1 VRAQF
6 RFLSGARVGQV
17 ETFTKAYIGLGRHP
31 LSDVRFDAERDLDVS
46 SRHAA
51 MMRKPEG
58 YVLQDLGS
66 RNGTYVNGTR
76 ITGDTLL
83 KDGDVIGFGV
93 KGPALEFHVLEAQ
106 GEPVA
111 PTAAELA
118 AGRASAPKAQFSA
131 MSAPPAPPAPRRTS
145 TAVRIAQEVAR
156 QTQQLRKTTKV
167 LFGILLVA
175 FGAFVWIQIRTA
187 RSQREVTALQHR
199 ADSLTIEV
207 SRVIG
212 QFQNQIQSVRDA
224 LRESQGEV
232 ARLRGALNTAGATG
246 NATEIARLRAQL
258 DQAEARQRGLVGA
271 AGVDYRNLTQRNQDA
286 VAMVLVKFGEDDSF
300 SGTAFAV
307 DSQGT
312 LVTNKHVLIGE
323 SGDRIPQEIAVKFS
337 GSKQWF
343 RGRMVGVAPDADI
356 GVLKVDIR
364 GGTPRVAG
372 IERDTRSLQRGDPVA
387 IIGYP
392 LGFDLP
398 MRGEG
403 LYAVAEPTLT
413 VGTASKV
420 LPAVVQVDGYGA
432 PGSSG
437 SPIFNREGRVVA
449 VLYGGERE
457 SNGKIIFAVPVQ
469 YVLSYLQTIRVTAP

>member
-1 VRAQF
+1 MKAQF

-106 GEPVA
+106 GEPLA

-118 AGRASAPKAQFSA
+118 AGRASAPKAQVA
-131 MSAPPAPPAPRRTS
+131 AISAPPPRRTS

-156 QTQQLRKTTKV
+156 QTKQLRNTTKV

-175 FGAFVWIQIRTA
+175 FGAFVWIQVRAA
-187 RSQREVTALQHR
+187 RSQSEVAALQRR

-232 ARLRGALNTAGATG
+232 ARLRGALNAAGASG
-246 NATEIARLRAQL
+246 NAAEIARLRAQL
-258 DQAEARQRGLVGA
+258 DQAEARQRGIVGA

-312 LVTNKHVLIGE
+312 LVTNKHVLLGE

-343 RGRMVGVAPDADI
+343 RGRMVGVAADADI

-364 GGTPRVAG
+364 GGTPRIAG

-403 LYAVAEPTLT
+403 MYAVAEPTLT

-420 LPAVVQVDGYGA
+420 LPGVVQVDGYGA

-437 SPIFNREGRVVA
+437 SPIFNRDGRVVA

-469 YVLSYLQTIRVTAP
+469 YVLSYLQQIRVTAP

>member
-1 VRAQF
+1 MKAQF
-6 RFLSGARVGQV
+6 RFLSGARAGQV
-17 ETFTKAYIGLGRHP
+17 ETFTKGYIGLGRHP

-58 YVLQDLGS
+58 YILQDLGS
-66 RNGTYVNGTR
+66 RNGTYVNGSR

-106 GEPVA
+106 GEPLV

-118 AGRASAPKAQFSA
+118 AGRGSAPKAQVEA
-131 MSAPPAPPAPRRTS
+131 VRRTS
-145 TAVRIAQEVAR
+145 TAVRIALEVAR
-156 QTQQLRKTTKV
+156 QTKQLRNTTKV
-167 LFGILLVA
+167 LFGILLLA

-187 RSQREVTALQHR
+187 RSQNEVAALQRR

-212 QFQNQIQSVRDA
+212 QFQNQITSVRDA

-258 DQAEARQRGLVGA
+258 DQAEARQRGIVGA

-286 VAMVLVKFGEDDSF
+286 VAMVLVKFGEDDSY

-312 LVTNKHVLIGE
+312 LVTNKHVLLGE

-364 GGTPRVAG
+364 GGTPRIAG

-420 LPAVVQVDGYGA
+420 LPGVVQVDGYGA

-437 SPIFNREGRVVA
+437 SPIFNRDGRVVA

-469 YVLSYLQTIRVTAP
+469 YVLSYLQQIRVTAP

>member
-1 VRAQF
+1 MKAQF

-17 ETFTKAYIGLGRHP
+17 EVFTKAYIGLGRHP

-51 MMRKPEG
+51 LVRKPEG
-58 YVLQDLGS
+58 YILQDLGS

-76 ITGDTLL
+76 ITGDALL
-83 KDGDVIGFGV
+83 KDGDVIGFGA
-93 KGPALEFHVLEAQ
+93 KGPTLEFHLLDAASESLA
-106 GEPVA
+106 A
-111 PTAAELA
+111 TAAELA
-118 AGRASAPKAQFSA
+118 AGRASQPRGEVEAVAAPSP
-131 MSAPPAPPAPRRTS
+131 SRRTS

-156 QTQQLRKTTKV
+156 QTRQLRQTTKV
-167 LFGILLVA
+167 LFAILILA
-175 FGAFVWIQIRTA
+175 FAAFVWIQIRTA
-187 RSQREVTALQHR
+187 RAQHEVAELQHR
-199 ADSLTIEV
+199 ADSLTLEV
-207 SRVIG
+207 GRVIG

-232 ARLRGALNTAGATG
+232 GRLRTALGSAGTTG
-246 NATEIARLRAQL
+246 NAADIARLRAQL
-258 DQAEARQRGLVGA
+258 DQAEARERGLVGA

-312 LVTNKHVLIGE
+312 MVTNKHVLLGE
-323 SGDRIPQEIAVKFS
+323 EGDRVPQEIAVKFS

-343 RGRMVGVAPDADI
+343 RGRLVGVAPDADI
-356 GVLKVDIR
+356 GVLRVDIR

-372 IERDTRSLQRGDPVA
+372 IERDLRSLQRGDPVA

-403 LYAVAEPTLT
+403 MYAVAEPTLT

-420 LPAVVQVDGYGA
+420 LPGVVQVDGYGA

-437 SPIFNREGRVVA
+437 SPIFNRDGRVVA

-469 YVLSYLQTIRVTAP
+469 YVLSYLQQIRVTAP